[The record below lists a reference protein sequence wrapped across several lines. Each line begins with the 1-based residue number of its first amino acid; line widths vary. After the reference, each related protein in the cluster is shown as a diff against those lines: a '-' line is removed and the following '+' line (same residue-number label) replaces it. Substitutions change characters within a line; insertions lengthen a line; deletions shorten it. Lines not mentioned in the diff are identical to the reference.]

1 MAKKKADIG
10 SKKLVSVAPESW
22 APWLTNCPDVTVEEL
37 LDPNLQWLGRENDSL
52 MKVSTPDLGPF
63 LLLVELQLRYVRKMP
78 LRVRAYTALAEEK
91 YELPV
96 YPVLINILPHV
107 KDPQIPNR
115 YESEFNGIRA
125 LQEYR
130 VINLWEV
137 DVNLV
142 FEQNIRT
149 LLPFVPILKGG
160 GEEQM
165 VRQALREL
173 RADEE
178 LSELESLL
186 SFFST
191 FVLELPV
198 VQEIMRW
205 DMAVLR
211 ESPLAQEL
219 FREGQLEG
227 QREGRV
233 EGQLEGEL
241 TLVLRQL
248 TRRVGTLDE
257 SLVQRVRGLSLEEL
271 ERLGEALLDFSDV
284 SDLQGWLADLTA

>member
-1 MAKKKADIG
+1 
-10 SKKLVSVAPESW
+10 
-22 APWLTNCPDVTVEEL
+22 
-37 LDPNLQWLGRENDSL
+37 
-52 MKVSTPDLGPF
+52 
-63 LLLVELQLRYVRKMP
+63 MP

-160 GEEQM
+160 GEEQI

-205 DMAVLR
+205 DMTVLR

-248 TRRVGTLDE
+248 ARRVGTLDE

>member
-1 MAKKKADIG
+1 MIEKKADIG
-10 SKKLVSVAPESW
+10 SKKLVSLAPESW
-22 APWLTNCPDVTVEEL
+22 ASWLMNCADIKVEEL
-37 LDPNLQWLGRENDSL
+37 LESNLQWVGRENDSL
-52 MKVSTPDLGPF
+52 MKVSTPDLGVF
-63 LLLVELQLRYVRKMP
+63 LLLVELQLRYHRKMP
-78 LRVRAYTALAEEK
+78 LRVRAYTALAGEK

-107 KDPQIPNR
+107 KDPQIPSC

-130 VINLWEV
+130 FINLWEV

-142 FEQNIRT
+142 FEQNIRS

-160 GEEQM
+160 GEEQ
-165 VRQALREL
+165 VVCRALREL

-198 VQEIMRW
+198 VQQILRW

-227 QREGRV
+227 QREG
-233 EGQLEGEL
+233 QLE
-241 TLVLRQL
+241 LVLRQL

-257 SLVQRVRGLSLEEL
+257 SLVQRVRGISSEEL
-271 ERLGEALLDFSDV
+271 EQLAEALLDFSEL
-284 SDLQGWLADLTA
+284 SDLQAWLADLTGSLSE

>member
-1 MAKKKADIG
+1 MTKKKADLG
-10 SKKLVSVAPESW
+10 SKKLVSIAPESW
-22 APWLTNCPDVTVEEL
+22 ATWLTNCPDVTVEEL
-37 LDPNLQWLGRENDSL
+37 LDSNLQWLGRENDSL

-63 LLLVELQLRYVRKMP
+63 LLLVELQLRYLRKMP

-205 DMAVLR
+205 DMTVLR

-219 FREGQLEG
+219 FREGKLEG
-227 QREGRV
+227 QL

-241 TLVLRQL
+241 TLVLRLL

-271 ERLGEALLDFSDV
+271 EQLGEALLDFSDV
-284 SDLQGWLADLTA
+284 SDLQGWLADLTT

>member
-1 MAKKKADIG
+1 M
-10 SKKLVSVAPESW
+10 
-22 APWLTNCPDVTVEEL
+22 
-37 LDPNLQWLGRENDSL
+37 
-52 MKVSTPDLGPF
+52 
-63 LLLVELQLRYVRKMP
+63 LLVELQLRYHRKMP
-78 LRVRAYTALAEEK
+78 LRVRAYTALAGEK

-107 KDPQIPNR
+107 KDPQIPSC

-142 FEQNIRT
+142 FEQNIRS

-160 GEEQM
+160 GEEQV
-165 VRQALREL
+165 VRRALREL

-178 LSELESLL
+178 LSQLESLL

-198 VQEIMRW
+198 VQQIMRW

-227 QREGRV
+227 QREGKLEGQR
-233 EGQLEGEL
+233 EGQLE
-241 TLVLRQL
+241 LVLRLL

-257 SLVQRVRGLSLEEL
+257 SLVQRVRGLSSEEL
-271 ERLGEALLDFSDV
+271 EGLAEALLDFSDV
-284 SDLQGWLADLTA
+284 SDLQAWLAD

>member
-1 MAKKKADIG
+1 M
-10 SKKLVSVAPESW
+10 
-22 APWLTNCPDVTVEEL
+22 
-37 LDPNLQWLGRENDSL
+37 
-52 MKVSTPDLGPF
+52 
-63 LLLVELQLRYVRKMP
+63 LLVELQLRYHRKMP
-78 LRVRAYTALAEEK
+78 LRVRAYTALAGEK

-107 KDPQIPNR
+107 KDPQIPSC

-142 FEQNIRT
+142 FEQNIRS

-160 GEEQM
+160 GEEQV
-165 VRQALREL
+165 VRRALREL

-198 VQEIMRW
+198 VQQIMRW

-227 QREGRV
+227 QREG
-233 EGQLEGEL
+233 QLE
-241 TLVLRQL
+241 LVLRLL

-257 SLVQRVRGLSLEEL
+257 SLVQRVRGLSSEEL
-271 ERLGEALLDFSDV
+271 EGLAEALLDFSDV
-284 SDLQGWLADLTA
+284 SDLQAWLAD

>member
-1 MAKKKADIG
+1 M
-10 SKKLVSVAPESW
+10 SLAPESW
-22 APWLTNCPDVTVEEL
+22 ASWLTNCADIKVEEL
-37 LDPNLQWLGRENDSL
+37 LDSNLQWLGRENDSL
-52 MKVSTPDLGPF
+52 MKVSTPDLGVF
-63 LLLVELQLRYVRKMP
+63 LLLVELQLRYHRKMP

-91 YELPV
+91 YEWPV

-107 KDPQIPNR
+107 KDPQIPSC

-142 FEQNIRT
+142 FEQNIRS

-160 GEEQM
+160 GEEQV
-165 VRQALREL
+165 VRRALREL

-198 VQEIMRW
+198 VQQIMRW

-227 QREGRV
+227 QREG
-233 EGQLEGEL
+233 QLE
-241 TLVLRQL
+241 LVLRQL

-257 SLVQRVRGLSLEEL
+257 SLVQRVRGLSSEEL
-271 ERLGEALLDFSDV
+271 KQLAEALLDFSEL
-284 SDLQGWLADLTA
+284 SDLQAWLADLTGSLSE

>member
-1 MAKKKADIG
+1 MAEKKSDIG
-10 SKKLVSVAPESW
+10 SKKLVSLVPESW
-22 APWLTNCPDVTVEEL
+22 ASWLTNCPNIKVEEL
-37 LDPNLQWLGRENDSL
+37 LDSNLQWVGRENDSL
-52 MKVSTPDLGPF
+52 MKVSTPELGLF
-63 LLLVELQLRYVRKMP
+63 LLLVELQLRYHRKMP
-78 LRVRAYTALAEEK
+78 LRVRAYTALAGEK

-107 KDPQIPNR
+107 KDPQIPSC
-115 YESEFNGIRA
+115 YESEFNEIRA

-142 FEQNIRT
+142 FEQNIRS

-160 GEEQM
+160 GEEQV
-165 VRQALREL
+165 VRRALREL

-178 LSELESLL
+178 LSQLESLL

-198 VQEIMRW
+198 VQQIMRW

-219 FREGQLEG
+219 FREG
-227 QREGRV
+227 RV
-233 EGQLEGEL
+233 DGQLE
-241 TLVLRQL
+241 LVLRQL

-257 SLVQRVRGLSLEEL
+257 SLVQRVRGLSSEEL
-271 ERLGEALLDFSDV
+271 EGLAEALLDFSDV
-284 SDLQGWLADLTA
+284 SDLQGWLANLTA